1 VKEVV
6 LSIKILCLNLCL
18 FFDIVSWFVVE
29 TIHEDVESV
38 SLMTSDFEGDFSI
51 SISLLS
57 SSGVGRELLSAAAID
72 CDSDS
77 SSSKQYNLNPN
88 NKDIFCKKPGLRYR
102 KEAIQD
108 HSKSKVH
115 KAAELEENI
124 QSISIPE
131 RGKNMHQKYFL
142 LHLLRCIGW
151 LKKRRQTTNLMH

>member
-1 VKEVV
+1 MDKTTSFSQDTGLWCLVYIEQEGMYC
-6 LSIKILCLNLCL
+6 LLCKKHN
-18 FFDIVSWFVVE
+18 
-29 TIHEDVESV
+29 
-38 SLMTSDFEGDFSI
+38 
-51 SISLLS
+51 
-57 SSGVGRELLSAAAID
+57 
-72 CDSDS
+72 
-77 SSSKQYNLNPN
+77 NLNPN
-88 NKDIFCKKPGLRYR
+88 NKDIFCKKPGLRFR

-151 LKKRRQTTNLMH
+151 PKKRWQTTNLMH